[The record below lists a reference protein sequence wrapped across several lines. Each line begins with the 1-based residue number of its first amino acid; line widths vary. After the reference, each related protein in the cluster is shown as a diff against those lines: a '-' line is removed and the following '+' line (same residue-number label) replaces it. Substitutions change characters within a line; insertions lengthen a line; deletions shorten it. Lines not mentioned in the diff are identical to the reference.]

1 MALDCMIK
9 SVHIGDYK
17 RCQFKDLEEGDFF
30 ILDRDPQ
37 GDIFIKM
44 KKTMFTYEVDGQLY
58 KTIKNSFCVK
68 DHNIRYIQPTF
79 TCYKMG
85 GRVEFLLPTAT

>member
-1 MALDCMIK
+1 MK
-9 SVHIGDYK
+9 TVHVGDYK
-17 RCQFKDLEEGDFF
+17 KCQFKDLEEGDFF

-44 KKTMFTYEVDGQLY
+44 EKTQFSIDVGGELY
-58 KTIKNSFCVK
+58 KTIKNSFCINN
-68 DHNIRYIQPTF
+68 HNVRYIQPTF

-85 GRVEFLLPTAT
+85 GRIEILLATAT